1 LSNSPFFFGRLSRL
15 ADGPPKL
22 NRRLPIMIYRVARN
36 VGDGSYAPATTSRA
50 PGNVPYYVDN
60 IWEWLRPEG
69 APSRRRAAFASPTP
83 ELAAVG
89 AQGDVADAW
98 HVELIDGQPAYQIIR
113 GAHPHDARY
122 HADIARL
129 KSLIIGELRRHSWFD
144 LPLSDRKPELDL
156 FAPCVLQADM
166 REIIETSIRLDAESL
181 KAACTFWSDVEIF
194 DPRQGP
200 PHPTGEVFFEGAY
213 RLSRI
218 E

>member
-1 LSNSPFFFGRLSRL
+1 
-15 ADGPPKL
+15 
-22 NRRLPIMIYRVARN
+22 MIYRVARN

-83 ELAAVG
+83 ELAAAG

-98 HVELIDGQPAYQIIR
+98 RVELVDGQSAYQIVK
-113 GAHPHDARY
+113 GESPHDAKY

-129 KSLIIGELRRHSWFD
+129 KSLIIGELRCHSWFD
-144 LPLSDRKPELDL
+144 LPLSERKPELDL
-156 FAPCVLQADM
+156 FVPCVSQADM
-166 REIIETSIRLDAESL
+166 HAIVEASTRLNVENVRN
-181 KAACTFWSDVEIF
+181 ACTFWSDVEAF

-200 PHPTGEVFFEGAY
+200 PHPTGEIFFDGAY
-213 RLSRI
+213 LLVRI